1 MEHAIHSELA
11 EKRFNDIKSG
21 IEETVCL
28 HEIPA
33 IEPPKCGAIPILAA
47 PSIPDVPIL
56 KPPLYN
62 SLTPISF
69 NSF

>member
-28 HEIPA
+28 HGFPA
-33 IEPPKCGAIPILAA
+33 VEPPKCGAIPILAS

-62 SLTPISF
+62 SLTPMSF